1 MPLFPLTAHELL
13 RKLNQL
19 FPMLN
24 DERDRAQ
31 ALTSLAREAY
41 GLDELARMVM
51 VIRAEMSRSVGP
63 GVIREPF
70 SESNIQILTS
80 SNV

>member
-1 MPLFPLTAHELL
+1 MHPWPLTAHEIL
-13 RKLNQL
+13 RRLSQL

-31 ALTSLAREAY
+31 ALAALAAEAY
-41 GLDELARMVM
+41 GPDELARMVT

-63 GVIREPF
+63 GVP
-70 SESNIQILTS
+70 T
-80 SNV
+80 